1 MAPTKQLLLLAGAAA
16 LPPLIWQQNN
26 SIQLS
31 QYSLRDRR
39 IPSGFD
45 GCRFLQISDLHNKEF
60 GPGQRR
66 LLEVTA
72 AARPDYILI
81 TGDLIHDGR
90 DFTHALEW
98 VRRARGIA
106 PIYFAPGNHEKGSR
120 RYRELARRLEELG
133 VCVLHSRGIVLERN
147 GSALLLAGMADPR
160 FYSLEPMGGLL
171 CGFWG
176 FERMDAVVNTAFET
190 DLALL
195 RQAHPGLYTVLLS
208 HRPELLPLYARQGIE
223 LVFAGHAHGG
233 QFRLPGI
240 GGLASPAQGVFPAYT
255 EGLCRMKRPGGG
267 PGTVMA
273 VSRGLGGSRLQLR
286 LNNRTE
292 VVLVTLQAR

>member
-81 TGDLIHDGR
+81 TGDLIHDGDR
-90 DFTHALEW
+90 
-98 VRRARGIA
+98 
-106 PIYFAPGNHEKGSR
+106 KS
-120 RYRELARRLEELG
+120 
-133 VCVLHSRGIVLERN
+133 
-147 GSALLLAGMADPR
+147 
-160 FYSLEPMGGLL
+160 
-171 CGFWG
+171 
-176 FERMDAVVNTAFET
+176 VV
-190 DLALL
+190 
-195 RQAHPGLYTVLLS
+195 
-208 HRPELLPLYARQGIE
+208 
-223 LVFAGHAHGG
+223 
-233 QFRLPGI
+233 
-240 GGLASPAQGVFPAYT
+240 
-255 EGLCRMKRPGGG
+255 
-267 PGTVMA
+267 
-273 VSRGLGGSRLQLR
+273 
-286 LNNRTE
+286 
-292 VVLVTLQAR
+292 